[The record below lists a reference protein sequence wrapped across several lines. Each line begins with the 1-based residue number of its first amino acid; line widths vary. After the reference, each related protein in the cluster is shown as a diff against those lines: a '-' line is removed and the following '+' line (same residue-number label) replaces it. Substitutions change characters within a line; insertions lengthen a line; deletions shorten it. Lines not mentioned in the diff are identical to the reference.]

1 VGVTGQNLKA
11 NRENPLIQPGFRH
24 MPCPV
29 DSHSFYL
36 TFLIFTPTVAMFA
49 VFAAK
54 EEYAKWIGMATLVLQ
69 FIACVIVYAVFDPT
83 KPGIGAEGLQLVTQ
97 VGWIDSFSIEY
108 YVGVDQLSFWMV
120 VLTGFV
126 ALVAG
131 VASFHFKYKAEDGNV
146 QEYGIRKQQKGYW
159 AMFLL
164 LNSGMYGVFSAMDFF
179 LFYVFWEVMLLPMYF
194 LIGIWGGP
202 RKEYA
207 AIKFFLYTL
216 AGSVFLL
223 LGMIALYYGSDA
235 SVLAGTEAVVQEN
248 GVWLFKNASGNTEH
262 TFNLLYLQM
271 LSAKGH
277 WAGQGAILGMEFT
290 KIIWVFMFV
299 AFAIKVPMFPFHTWL
314 PDAHVQAPT
323 AISAILAGV
332 LLKMGCY
339 GILRFNFQL
348 LPDATI
354 WAADYMAAF
363 GMISVV
369 YAALVCLAQKDLKKI
384 IAYSSVSHMGFVLLG
399 FAAMTPQ
406 GMVGGYFQMVS
417 HGIVSPMLFLLVG
430 VVYDRAHTRDV
441 NSFGGLASK
450 LPEYAGLTGLAFFA
464 SLGLPGLAGF
474 IGEALVFLGAFQ
486 KYQIFVM
493 VSVTSVIV
501 TAAYY
506 LWTMQRVFLGQF
518 NAKWEGL
525 LPPLNKHERATLY
538 PLAFLSI
545 AMGIAPFYV
554 FKYMNQGIY
563 DLIAATTKTAAK
575 VAGL

>member
-1 VGVTGQNLKA
+1 MDGQSSL
-11 NRENPLIQPGFRH
+11 
-24 MPCPV
+24 
-29 DSHSFYL
+29 YL
-36 TFLIFTPTVAMFA
+36 TLLIFLPTVAMFI
-49 VFAAK
+49 VFAAPGK
-54 EEYAKWIGMATLVLQ
+54 FAKWIGITTLVLECLMC
-69 FIACVIVYAVFDPT
+69 IGVYANFNAGADI
-83 KPGIGAEGLQLVTQ
+83 PGIGVSALQFVQ
-97 VGWIDSFSIEY
+97 RVSWIDSFSIEY
-108 YVGVDQLSFWMV
+108 FVGIDQLSFWLV

-131 VASFHFKYKAEDGNV
+131 ISSFSIKKHE
-146 QEYGIRKQQKGYW
+146 KGYW
-159 AMFLL
+159 AMFLM
-164 LNSGMYGVFSAMDFF
+164 LNTGMYGVFCAMDFF
-179 LFYVFWEVMLLPMYF
+179 LFYVFWEIMLLPMYF

-223 LGMIALYYGSDA
+223 LGMIAMYYGSDA
-235 SVLAGTEAVVQEN
+235 AALAGHAEYGKYVVQE
-248 GVWLFKNASGNTEH
+248 GGKWLFVGQSGNTAH

-271 LSAKGH
+271 LAETGH
-277 WAGQGAILGMEFT
+277 WAGQSAILGMEFT
-290 KIIWVFMFV
+290 KIVWIGMFI

-323 AISAILAGV
+323 AISAILAGI

-348 LPDATI
+348 LPDATV
-354 WAADYMAAF
+354 WASDFMATF
-363 GMISVV
+363 GMISIV

-406 GMVGGYFQMVS
+406 GMVGGYFQMIS

-441 NSFGGLASK
+441 DSFGGLAEK
-450 LPEYAGLTGLAFFA
+450 MPEYAGLTGLAFFA

-486 KYQIFVM
+486 KYQIFVII
-493 VSVTSVIV
+493 SVTSVIV

-506 LWTMQRVFLGQF
+506 LWTMQRVFLGGF
-518 NAKWEGL
+518 NKKWEGL
-525 LPPLNKHERATLY
+525 LPPLDFRERITLY
-538 PLAFLSI
+538 PLAFGCIFL
-545 AMGIAPFYV
+545 GILPMFV
-554 FKYMNQGIY
+554 FKYMNQGMY
-563 DLIAATTKTAAK
+563 DLVAYTTETAASIMK

>member
-1 VGVTGQNLKA
+1 MA
-11 NRENPLIQPGFRH
+11 
-24 MPCPV
+24 CPV
-29 DSHSFYL
+29 DGDSLYL
-36 TFLIFTPTVAMFA
+36 TLLIFLPTAAMFV
-49 VFAAK
+49 VFAAPEK
-54 EEYAKWIGMATLVLQ
+54 AAKWIGLATLIVECL
-69 FIACVIVYAVFDPT
+69 ICVGVYANFNASSLI
-83 KPGIGAEGLQLVTQ
+83 PGIGINDAGASAFQLIKR
-97 VGWIDSFSIEY
+97 VGWIESFNIEY
-108 YVGVDQLSFWMV
+108 FVAIDQLSFWMV

-131 VASFHFKYKAEDGNV
+131 ISSFSIKKN
-146 QEYGIRKQQKGYW
+146 QKGYW

-164 LNSGMYGVFSAMDFF
+164 LNTGMYGVFCAMDFF
-179 LFYVFWEVMLLPMYF
+179 LFYVFWEIMLLPMYF

-223 LGMIALYYGSDA
+223 LGMIAIYYGSDA
-235 SVLAGTEAVVQEN
+235 TPLAGTKYAVQE
-248 GVWLFKNASGNTEH
+248 GGKWLFANAAGNSEH
-262 TFNLLYLQM
+262 TFNLIYLQM
-271 LSAKGH
+271 LAAEGH
-277 WAGQGAILGMEFT
+277 WAQQASILGMDFT
-290 KIIWVFMFV
+290 KIVWVAMFI

-314 PDAHVQAPT
+314 PDTHVQAPT
-323 AISAILAGV
+323 AISAILAGI

-348 LPDATI
+348 LPDATV
-354 WAADYMAAF
+354 WAADFMATF
-363 GMISVV
+363 GMISIV
-369 YAALVCLAQKDLKKI
+369 YAALVCLAQTDLKKI

-406 GMVGGYFQMVS
+406 SMVGGYFQMVS

-441 NSFGGLASK
+441 NSFGGLATEM
-450 LPEYAGLTGLAFFA
+450 PEYAALTGLAFFA

-474 IGEALVFLGAFQ
+474 IGEALVFLGAFP

-506 LWTMQRVFLGQF
+506 LWTMQRVFLGGF
-518 NAKWEGL
+518 NEKWKGL
-525 LPPLNKHERATLY
+525 LPGLTLREKITLY
-538 PLAFLSI
+538 PLAFGCIFL
-545 AMGIAPFYV
+545 GVAPMFV
-554 FKYMNQGIY
+554 FEKMNQGMF
-563 DLIAATTKTAAK
+563 DLAAYTTKTATEILK